1 VSSSTG
7 HGIAYPPTAQRRAV
21 YGIIAIV
28 LVLIVGT
35 LGLRSIEGVSYVNAF
50 YFESMLASGQGPPF
64 ALNTDAGKIFA
75 SIMGFVSVGAV
86 LTTLV
91 FTLTPIAAQIW
102 REGLERVEM
111 EARRV
116 ESDLAAEKEKLK
128 K

>member
-1 VSSSTG
+1 MSTG
-7 HGIAYPPTAQRRAV
+7 HRITYPSTAQRRAV
-21 YGIIAIV
+21 YGIIGIV

-64 ALNTDAGKIFA
+64 ALNTDAGKIFV

-102 REGLERVEM
+102 REGLEHVEM

-116 ESDLAAEKEKLK
+116 ESDLRAEKEKLEK
-128 K
+128 

>member
-1 VSSSTG
+1 MSTG
-7 HGIAYPPTAQRRAV
+7 QRITYPPTAQRRAV

-64 ALNTDAGKIFA
+64 ALNTDAGKIFV

-102 REGLERVEM
+102 REGLEHVEM

-116 ESDLAAEKEKLK
+116 ESDLRAEKEKLEK
-128 K
+128 

>member
-7 HGIAYPPTAQRRAV
+7 RRIAYPPTALRRAV